1 MDSYRE
7 HLSDFGQST
16 PEEVPSANAVAMEI
30 GTDERRMHV
39 RAYNYWVS
47 LLSDR
52 DFPSIEDL
60 EPGEVS
66 DFAENS
72 VLLDFT
78 CGRDNPAIPYVGT
91 AIREECALEDGMRT
105 ISDVPSRSLLSRL
118 TDHYM
123 QIIANRAP
131 VGFEAE
137 FENPYGKTI
146 CYRGILMPFSSDGDA
161 IDFIYGVI
169 NWKHVDADP
178 VSASLRAVPNED
190 EFDGIELAGLADA
203 DFESDPAPAVSEEEE
218 SIELATG
225 DEEEEHFEPEIV
237 GEEEP
242 LELTEPVVAEEEE
255 LLELTELAEPLAPID
270 EYVAQP
276 EIDQEPVAIVAEIDS
291 ASFDEPVEIEH
302 LDPAGI
308 EPQSVTAAGAPA
320 HFSWEDGP
328 LHDEEGL
335 PEFALDEN
343 AGLADRLWAAR
354 ETAESVKAGEGRTRS
369 ALYQALSLAYDF
381 AVAAQENPAEYAELL
396 EESGVKAQAR
406 APMTP
411 IVKLVFGIDY
421 DKARLTEFAAA
432 LSFAQRQEI
441 ATGDF
446 QDFIEKQPG
455 GLKALVAAER
465 QARRPESKAD
475 TKGEVARAKLRA
487 APTISLAE
495 VPAGE
500 EFAVVVTRRGADGTH
515 EPVAIV
521 DDEALV
527 ERAIRRTL

>member
-7 HLSDFGQST
+7 HPSDFDVPGSSQSS
-16 PEEVPSANAVAMEI
+16 SADDVAAAI

-47 LLSDR
+47 LLDGR

-60 EPGEVS
+60 EPS
-66 DFAENS
+66 DVQDFSGNS

-78 CGRDNPAIPYVGT
+78 CGRDNPALPYVGR
-91 AIREECALEDGMRT
+91 AIRDECGLDDDVRT

-137 FENPYGKTI
+137 FDNPRGESI
-146 CYRGILMPFSSDGDA
+146 CYRGILMPFSSDGDT

-169 NWKHVDADP
+169 NWKKVGA
-178 VSASLRAVPNED
+178 
-190 EFDGIELAGLADA
+190 AG
-203 DFESDPAPAVSEEEE
+203 EE
-218 SIELATG
+218 SPAMQVPFAEQAAAAALEPAI
-225 DEEEEHFEPEIV
+225 EPEQPI
-237 GEEEP
+237 ETLAPEP
-242 LELTEPVVAEEEE
+242 PIEFEQPIEPDELLAPDSVIEDFAADSPGTFEVAED
-255 LLELTELAEPLAPID
+255 I
-270 EYVAQP
+270 
-276 EIDQEPVAIVAEIDS
+276 
-291 ASFDEPVEIEH
+291 
-302 LDPAGI
+302 
-308 EPQSVTAAGAPA
+308 APA
-320 HFSWEDGP
+320 HIAPAHVAWEDGP
-328 LHDEEGL
+328 LADGETDEL
-335 PEFALDEN
+335 ADIALDQD

-354 ETAESVKAGEGRTRS
+354 ETAESVKAGEGRTRA
-369 ALYQALSLAYDF
+369 ALYRALSLAYDF
-381 AVAAQENPAEYAELL
+381 AVAAAGNPDEYAELL

-432 LSFAQRQEI
+432 LSYGQRQ
-441 ATGDF
+441 AVMLGGF

-465 QARRPESKAD
+465 QARRPETAAD
-475 TKGEVARAKLRA
+475 SKGEAARARLRV
-487 APTISLAE
+487 APTISLAD
-495 VPAGE
+495 VAPHE
-500 EFAVVVTRRGADGTH
+500 EFAVVVTRRGADGRH
-515 EPVAIV
+515 EPVAILA
-521 DDEALV
+521 DQALI
-527 ERAIRRTL
+527 ERAIQRAA

>member
-1 MDSYRE
+1 MDSYRD
-7 HLSDFGQST
+7 HPSDFDLPASET
-16 PEEVPSANAVAMEI
+16 SPEPNDVTAAI

-47 LLSDR
+47 LLDGR

-60 EPGEVS
+60 EPADVS
-66 DFAENS
+66 DFGAHS

-78 CGRDNPAIPYVGT
+78 CGRDNPAIPYVGA
-91 AIREECALEDGMRT
+91 AIRDECGLDDDVRT

-137 FENPYGKTI
+137 FENQRSKSI
-146 CYRGILMPFSSDGDA
+146 CYRGILMPFSSDGDT

-169 NWKHVDADP
+169 NWKNVDGLAQPP
-178 VSASLRAVPNED
+178 VSAFEMPIV
-190 EFDGIELAGLADA
+190 EFVDPESEIADPGLEVAA
-203 DFESDPAPAVSEEEE
+203 ESGTGPEPESEALFEN
-218 SIELATG
+218 ATG
-225 DEEEEHFEPEIV
+225 
-237 GEEEP
+237 EEP
-242 LELTEPVVAEEEE
+242 LELTEIAEPPIAFTELVPPAAAEGDGIDEEP
-255 LLELTELAEPLAPID
+255 LELTEMMASANPISKLAPKAPAAAEED
-270 EYVAQP
+270 AFEAQP
-276 EIDQEPVAIVAEIDS
+276 PI
-291 ASFDEPVEIEH
+291 
-302 LDPAGI
+302 
-308 EPQSVTAAGAPA
+308 

-328 LHDEEGL
+328 LAGDDDVPVVEIDES
-335 PEFALDEN
+335 

-369 ALYQALSLAYDF
+369 ALYKALSLAYDF
-381 AVAAQENPAEYAELL
+381 AVAAQQNPEEYIELL
-396 EESGVKAQAR
+396 EESGVKAQVR

-411 IVKLVFGIDY
+411 VVKLVFGIDY

-432 LSFAQRQEI
+432 LSYAQRQEI
-441 ATGDF
+441 ALGAF

-465 QARRPESKAD
+465 QARRPETKAD
-475 TKGEVARAKLRA
+475 TRSEIARARLRS
-487 APTISLAE
+487 APSISLAD
-495 VPAGE
+495 VPAAE

-521 DDEALV
+521 EDEALL
-527 ERAIRRTL
+527 ERAIRCAV